1 MGNPLWEPAAFAYS
15 TRVCRSGSP
24 NRRHR
29 WHKESIGL
37 KVDQIRRTK
46 DLELENALLRKLV
59 ADLALDQAI
68 LKGASKLP
76 S

>member
-1 MGNPLWEPAAFAYS
+1 MSNPLWEPAAFACS
-15 TRVCRSGSP
+15 IRVGRSGSQK
-24 NRRHR
+24 RRHR
-29 WHKESIGL
+29 WHKEPIGL
-37 KVDQIRRTK
+37 KVDQMRRTK
-46 DLELENALLRKLV
+46 DLELENAQPRKLV

>member
-1 MGNPLWEPAAFAYS
+1 M
-15 TRVCRSGSP
+15 
-24 NRRHR
+24 
-29 WHKESIGL
+29 
-37 KVDQIRRTK
+37 RRTK
-46 DLELENALLRKLV
+46 DLELENARPRKLV